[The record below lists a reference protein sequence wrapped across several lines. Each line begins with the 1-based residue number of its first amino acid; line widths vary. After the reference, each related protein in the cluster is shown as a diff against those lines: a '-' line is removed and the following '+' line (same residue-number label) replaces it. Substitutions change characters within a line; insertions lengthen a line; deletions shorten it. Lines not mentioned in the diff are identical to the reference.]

1 LFVIFVIF
9 CFFSEVAFHF
19 LESCPPA
26 GSNQIQPGLPAL
38 QPRQKHASPRICEL
52 SSQLRARGE
61 VGGWPHPHP
70 RKRGEILSRLDL
82 VSPAFR
88 ADASIGKSSRPQ
100 HLCRLCCGRFVAGR
114 KSAETRARSPL
125 LSLIL
130 RLVQTRTGTGRVQ
143 CSFCRDL
150 A

>member
-1 LFVIFVIF
+1 LFINFFIF
-9 CFFSEVAFHF
+9 CFFSEVAFHS

-26 GSNQIQPGLPAL
+26 SSTQIQPGLPAL
-38 QPRQKHASPRICEL
+38 QPRQKHASSRI
-52 SSQLRARGE
+52 LRALQRAPRTRRM
-61 VGGWPHPHP
+61 GGLAPARESV
-70 RKRGEILSRLDL
+70 RKFSPRLDL